1 VPVAPPHPDAQ
12 DTAFLP
18 RQYTTTPRTTYVLA
32 VLAFAPVVS
41 GGACFVVAPG
51 SFQAAREAGEALPS
65 ELQAAVTA
73 KGCYSDLPRLVT
85 KQVPRHT
92 HPNPLPRLRDHLR
105 KFVEVVIEGHG
116 W

>member
-1 VPVAPPHPDAQ
+1 MPVAPPHPDAQ

-92 HPNPLPRLRDHLR
+92 NSSRLRSLAQVCRSRD
-105 KFVEVVIEGHG
+105 
-116 W
+116 